1 MVSGLSRII
10 AHVSKMQLDLQ
21 EDDWAWT
28 ETMSGSRWDAL
39 VKREQT
45 TWRSFTRKL
54 ETNSFI
60 AQIHAVEEVAQAP
73 MFRVSGGRVQISL
86 GGTLSLAWKW
96 DGTNT
101 MHPAAAIDAIRGNHV
116 FVVKDIGDGAEAY
129 CLEAYAKGIQAHL
142 WSLKGVGPYVVVLGD
157 RVFTLEAKNH
167 LIYWRLISVR
177 VSDGKDKQIHYEEH
191 DFRYNLELLR
201 GDGSFAWLRRQAGPK
216 QDVLVIKPNGEGTVL
231 EGICIESRRFVF
243 GTKSGEALVWRQNSG
258 WKPTAALAK
267 KGWRFPK
274 QGTPESLDSVRGL
287 LVTRSDGQR
296 TIWKLGKTSA
306 SSTPRT
312 LWSGLG
318 RVTLDPWEGP
328 WVRIWKAGCPA
339 IWWQS
344 DLDARPHDPISWCRA
359 TERLYAISKDNSR
372 VPFVLVRPDHI
383 QPKGLLV
390 VGYGAYGISTPL
402 QTAHWEPLLNAG
414 WALAIGL
421 WRGGGDDTPEWEDA
435 GRLTG
440 RIRVLEDAE
449 AVVRKAQQSTKVPA
463 SRTVLYGRSAGGLW
477 AGGLS
482 AKFPDGSLAG
492 GAYIE
497 VGYLDAFR
505 TMRNPHLPLTQLET
519 DEFGLPAQRL
529 SDSVGALHWSP
540 IDLLGPK
547 GTPGMWQIVRT
558 ATNDKEVF
566 AYESVKWVMKSRAG
580 RTARASR
587 VYLAIES
594 DQGHFV
600 SDGGH
605 QAALDQA
612 TILHL
617 VE

>member
-1 MVSGLSRII
+1 
-10 AHVSKMQLDLQ
+10 
-21 EDDWAWT
+21 
-28 ETMSGSRWDAL
+28 
-39 VKREQT
+39 
-45 TWRSFTRKL
+45 
-54 ETNSFI
+54 
-60 AQIHAVEEVAQAP
+60 
-73 MFRVSGGRVQISL
+73 
-86 GGTLSLAWKW
+86 
-96 DGTNT
+96 
-101 MHPAAAIDAIRGNHV
+101 
-116 FVVKDIGDGAEAY
+116 
-129 CLEAYAKGIQAHL
+129 
-142 WSLKGVGPYVVVLGD
+142 
-157 RVFTLEAKNH
+157 
-167 LIYWRLISVR
+167 
-177 VSDGKDKQIHYEEH
+177 
-191 DFRYNLELLR
+191 
-201 GDGSFAWLRRQAGPK
+201 
-216 QDVLVIKPNGEGTVL
+216 
-231 EGICIESRRFVF
+231 
-243 GTKSGEALVWRQNSG
+243 
-258 WKPTAALAK
+258 
-267 KGWRFPK
+267 
-274 QGTPESLDSVRGL
+274 
-287 LVTRSDGQR
+287 
-296 TIWKLGKTSA
+296 
-306 SSTPRT
+306 
-312 LWSGLG
+312 
-318 RVTLDPWEGP
+318 VTLDPWEGP
-328 WVRIWKAGCPA
+328 WVRIWKSGCPA

-359 TERLYAISKDNSR
+359 TERIYAESKDGSK
-372 VPFVLVRPDHI
+372 VPFVLIKPTSGT
-383 QPKGLLV
+383 PKGLLV

-402 QTAHWEPLLNAG
+402 QTAHWEPLLNSG

-449 AVVRKAQQSTKVPA
+449 AVVRKAQQISNVSA
-463 SRTVLYGRSAGGLW
+463 RRTVLYGRSAGGLW
-477 AGGLS
+477 VGGLS

-529 SDSVGALHWSP
+529 SDSIGALRWSP
-540 IDLLGPK
+540 MDLLRPK

-558 ATNDKEVF
+558 AVNDKEVF

-600 SDGGH
+600 SDGGV

-612 TILHL
+612 AILHL